1 MEPEAVHNHS
11 LPQKRSGQTTYAS
24 VSTRPRSRRA
34 KSTRPRPRH
43 PARPDRGAKISARP
57 QLHARAPQRGYS
69 VDRVGA
75 RTLTP
80 SQARFVDP
88 TAPPAFRAARAW
100 SQKPHATVAAHESA
114 AEEPVPQPFQPRGAQ
129 AVLRAFL
136 GTSPRTR
143 RTLRMKKNRIPGVD
157 FFHASLVARLA
168 GVLPTNL
175 TRFPG
180 GPLSAA
186 QGRPT

>member
-1 MEPEAVHNHS
+1 MEPEAVHNRS
-11 LPQKRSGQTTYAS
+11 LPQKRSGRTTYSS

-34 KSTRPRPRH
+34 KSTLPHPRRPVRLAH
-43 PARPDRGAKISARP
+43 GAGS
-57 QLHARAPQRGYS
+57 RAQPWPS
-69 VDRVGA
+69 TKA
-75 RTLTP
+75 KRTDHLFFRFNQAALTP
-80 SQARFVDP
+80 SQVDA
-88 TAPPAFRAARAW
+88 APPSASRAARAW
-100 SQKPHATVAAHESA
+100 SHKPCATVAAHESA

-129 AVLRAFL
+129 VVLRAFL

-143 RTLRMKKNRIPGVD
+143 RTLRMKKNRMPGVD

-168 GVLPTNL
+168 GLLPTNL

-180 GPLSAA
+180 RPLSAA

>member
-1 MEPEAVHNHS
+1 MRNRGLLQE
-11 LPQKRSGQTTYAS
+11 RSGRTTYSS

-175 TRFPG
+175 TRFPPRRRG
-180 GPLSAA
+180 AVL
-186 QGRPT
+186 PTLR

>member
-1 MEPEAVHNHS
+1 MLPFQPGRAHAEPSRRGPALGIRRAPTAEPRLVRD
-11 LPQKRSGQTTYAS
+11 RSSTQERHRGATPSTAS
-24 VSTRPRSRRA
+24 ALGRSRRA
-34 KSTRPRPRH
+34 KRDSSTRRR
-43 PARPDRGAKISARP
+43 
-57 QLHARAPQRGYS
+57 
-69 VDRVGA
+69 
-75 RTLTP
+75 
-80 SQARFVDP
+80 
-88 TAPPAFRAARAW
+88 PPAFRAARAW

>member
-1 MEPEAVHNHS
+1 MTAQIGARRTLKLTPEGFRGT
-11 LPQKRSGQTTYAS
+11 KRPHPPHGRVRRRSPSRRRLRARRAPSGGLGAS
-24 VSTRPRSRRA
+24 RAPRPRS
-34 KSTRPRPRH
+34 
-43 PARPDRGAKISARP
+43 
-57 QLHARAPQRGYS
+57 QNQC
-69 VDRVGA
+69 
-75 RTLTP
+75 
-80 SQARFVDP
+80 
-88 TAPPAFRAARAW
+88 
-100 SQKPHATVAAHESA
+100 ATVAAHESA
-114 AEEPVPQPFQPRGAQ
+114 AEGPLRLPFQPRGAH
-129 AVLRAFL
+129 APLRAFL